1 MANLNIFLAFG
12 AGVLSFISPCTLPLY
27 PAFLS
32 YITGVSVEELR
43 EKNGMLQKR
52 AILHTAF
59 FLLGFSVIF
68 VVLGLSTTF
77 ISTLFVKYSDL
88 IRQIG
93 AILIVF
99 MGLVIIGAIQ
109 PKFMMQ
115 DSTYKFR
122 NRPSG
127 YIGSSLIGI
136 AFAAGWTPC
145 MGPILAAV
153 VALSMTNPGSGLL
166 YMMVYTLGFAIPF
179 FLLAFFIGKTNWI
192 KKFSNKIVKVGG
204 YTMIVMGV
212 FLFFG
217 WMTKLTSFLT
227 NNLFGGFTGF

>member
-1 MANLNIFLAFG
+1 
-12 AGVLSFISPCTLPLY
+12 
-27 PAFLS
+27 
-32 YITGVSVEELR
+32 
-43 EKNGMLQKR
+43 
-52 AILHTAF
+52 
-59 FLLGFSVIF
+59 
-68 VVLGLSTTF
+68 
-77 ISTLFVKYSDL
+77 
-88 IRQIG
+88 
-93 AILIVF
+93 
-99 MGLVIIGAIQ
+99 
-109 PKFMMQ
+109 
-115 DSTYKFR
+115 
-122 NRPSG
+122 PSG

-227 NNLFGGFTGF
+227 NNLFGGFT